1 MQQYAGTALTGTCSS
16 DERLKTNIKPLGRVL
31 DRLTLIE
38 PSTYHWRADEFPERH
53 YGPGLQLGVIAQQ
66 VQKHMPELVEQD
78 SDGFLKVHFGDLPIY
93 LLEGLRDLKTEK
105 DAEITQ
111 LKARADKAEA
121 ESATLRAES
130 ASLKAQVLMN
140 RAHASVR
147 DTTVMWG
154 LAQPSRLPTSRSLVK
169 SLPQLR
175 SQGKFNLVAH
185 RL

>member
-1 MQQYAGTALTGTCSS
+1 MVFARQQLHAGHVGIGTTAPAVQLQVVGDIRVGSSGTNGCVQQFAGTALTGTCTS

-38 PSTYHWRADEFPERH
+38 PSTYHWRVDEFPERH

-111 LKARADKAEA
+111 LKARADKVAA
-121 ESATLRAES
+121 ESRQ
-130 ASLKAQVLMN
+130 LKAFLCVQF
-140 RAHASVR
+140 
-147 DTTVMWG
+147 
-154 LAQPSRLPTSRSLVK
+154 PTAPICK
-169 SLPQLR
+169 P
-175 SQGKFNLVAH
+175 
-185 RL
+185 